1 MAKEITVKPDLDALQ
16 AKIESLMADKRSI
29 EQQIAQ
35 ATAEADALIDEAAKP
50 AGPQDSIR
58 AIQDYLARQKQIL
71 AERGERLRMIRE
83 SGIDLKALAKSL
95 KAPIDAAHTRRG
107 A

>member
-1 MAKEITVKPDLDALQ
+1 MTKKREDSLDALQ
-16 AKIESLMADKRSI
+16 AKLESLMADKRSV

-35 ATAEADALIDEAAKP
+35 ATAEADALIDEAEQT
-50 AGPQDSIR
+50 AGPQDSVR
-58 AIQDYLARQKQIL
+58 AIQDYLTRQKEIL
-71 AERGERLRMIRE
+71 AERGKRMRQIRE
-83 SGIDLKALAKSL
+83 SGVDLKALAKSL